1 MVYFNK
7 NIKRGFGTSVIATV
21 FLLQAC
27 APQSP
32 QYFQEVNA
40 VATIAAQQSAV
51 ACNANTLQWMVG
63 QNQSIIAAVQFEG
76 PVRIIGAGEAVTM
89 DYDPTRTNFQ
99 LDVDNRITTVT
110 CG

>member
-1 MVYFNK
+1 MVIFNK
-7 NIKRGFGTSVIATV
+7 NIKRGFGVSVVASA

-27 APQSP
+27 APQTP
-32 QYFQEVNA
+32 QYFSEVNA
-40 VATIAAQQSAV
+40 VATIVAEQTAV

-63 QNQSIIAAVQFEG
+63 QTDAIIAAVQFDG
-76 PVRIIGAGEAVTM
+76 PVRIIQAGQAITM
-89 DYDPTRTNFQ
+89 DYDATRTNFQ

>member
-7 NIKRGFGTSVIATV
+7 KIKYGFGATVIAAA

-27 APQSP
+27 TPQSP
-32 QYFQEVNA
+32 QYFQQVDA
-40 VATIAAQQSAV
+40 VTAAQQPVV

-63 QNQSIIAAVQFEG
+63 QTESIIAAVQFEG
-76 PVRIIGAGEAVTM
+76 PVRIIRAGEAVTM
-89 DYDPTRTNFQ
+89 DYDATRTNFQ